1 MIDTANA
8 LSFILSIVI
17 HRSAVF
23 ALSLENR
30 MHKVVVVVLCVLGV
44 GFPNQAAAAAIRG
57 PAAVGLK
64 CEFKS
69 EPLGVDTAKPRLSWM
84 GLQSERGAVQSAY
97 RIQVSIDP
105 QRLTQ
110 DNGAVF
116 DSGKIDSSSEMAVY
130 EGQALS
136 SNQDYFWRV
145 RLWDGHGRA
154 GAWSSIAHFE
164 VGLLGPADWMAA
176 NWIAGRDE
184 AEWRARWKQQK
195 AEEHA
200 KYADIYMTPVTTS
213 AHMDS
218 WQLLDSVNPRYDPS
232 PLLRKS
238 FLIDGQVRRA
248 YLYLSG
254 VGYAVNSLNGA
265 ALDSRPEGNAVLD
278 PGWTNYDKRVL
289 YRAFDVAKQLKAGSN
304 VLGVMLGRGFYGML
318 ANDRWGFS
326 KHATWIDQPALKALL
341 IIEYADGRKKTV
353 ASDDSWHTASGPV
366 VYDDPWL
373 GEVYDAREEHPG
385 WNAPGYDDDGWQNA
399 HIVPG
404 PAGRLAAQMMPP
416 IREHE
421 TVEPVSMEE
430 TATGVWKLDLGINIA
445 GWMRI
450 TVRGPRGARV
460 LVQMAENPDANF
472 IDKTTSN
479 YQQFG
484 YILKGSGSETAEC
497 HFAYMGFRYA
507 RISVSGAAGPVQ
519 LEKAVG
525 VMVHTDVKPMGSF
538 TLSNE
543 LLNQIETIWLR
554 TQLNNMH
561 SIPTDCPHREK
572 LGWMADA
579 YTVQPAVLFNFDAAS
594 FYENY
599 ALDVSQTQDASGL
612 ISIVAPSFGYVEGGS
627 PTWASAEVLIPW
639 RLYEFYRD
647 RRILEMQYESIRK
660 FLDATLKNNGTPG
673 NPYLMRDVL
682 GDWDSP
688 GYENPPEGNE
698 PYGTASYYLD
708 LQVAAQMANVLGDA
722 QEAARLAA
730 RAALVRDA
738 FNQAFLD
745 REHHVYR
752 GLQKSEYRQSINAVA
767 LWLHLVPES
776 ERATVFEN
784 LCRDVQARG
793 FHLNTG
799 IVGTKALLEVLTD
812 NGRTDLA
819 YRVITQTTYPS
830 WGYMLAKG
838 ATTIWE
844 SWSGHDSFDH
854 PMQGTVVEY
863 FYRYLAGI
871 RIDNEHPGFEHFQ
884 IAPVFP
890 EGLTSVS
897 ASYPSSRGQ
906 IVSNWEKR
914 EKELSLHVQVPFNS
928 GATITLPL
936 GSAAGCIVTEGGAAM
951 WPKKGP
957 IAALGVGSV
966 ELAGGNL
973 SIVAGSGSY
982 DFKERCNSD
991 LVINNRP

>member
-1 MIDTANA
+1 
-8 LSFILSIVI
+8 
-17 HRSAVF
+17 
-23 ALSLENR
+23 
-30 MHKVVVVVLCVLGV
+30 MHKVGVVILFVLGS
-44 GFPNQAAAAAIRG
+44 GLPNKIAAAETRG
-57 PAAVGLK
+57 PAAVELK
-64 CEFKS
+64 CEF
-69 EPLGVDTAKPRLSWM
+69 ELDPLGVDTAKPRLSWI

-97 RIQVSIDP
+97 QIQLSIDP
-105 QRLTQ
+105 QKWAKDQ
-110 DNGAVF
+110 GAVF
-116 DSGKIDSSSEMAVY
+116 DSGKVESSAETAVY
-130 EGQALS
+130 DGQPLN
-136 SNQDYFWRV
+136 SNHDYFWHV
-145 RLWDGHGRA
+145 RLWDGEGRA
-154 GAWSSIAHFE
+154 GTWSSIAHFE
-164 VGLLGPADWMAA
+164 VGLLSTADWMTA

-200 KYADIYMTPVTTS
+200 KYADSYMTPVTTS

-218 WQLLDSVNPRYDPS
+218 WQLLDSVDPRYDSS
-232 PLLRKS
+232 PLLRKT
-238 FLIDGQVRRA
+238 FPVNCQVRRA

-254 VGYAVNSLNGA
+254 VGYAVSSLNGA
-265 ALDSRPEGNAVLD
+265 ALDSPPVGDVVLD
-278 PGWTNYDKRVL
+278 PGWTNYDRRVL
-289 YRAFDVAKQLKAGSN
+289 YRAFDVAKQLKTGSN

-326 KHATWIDQPALKALL
+326 EQAAWIDQPALKALL
-341 IIEYADGRKKTV
+341 TIEYADGRKETV
-353 ASDDSWHTASGPV
+353 ASDASWRTASGPV

-373 GEVYDAREEHPG
+373 GEVYDAREEHRG
-385 WNAPGYDDDGWQNA
+385 WNAPRFDDNGWQNA

-404 PAGRLAAQMMPP
+404 PAGKLATQLMPP

-421 TVEPVSMEE
+421 TVAPASMEE
-430 TATGVWKLDLGINIA
+430 TAPGVWKLDMGINIA

-450 TVRGPRGARV
+450 TVRGARGARV
-460 LVQMAENPDANF
+460 LVQMAEKPDVNF
-472 IDKTTSN
+472 VDQTTSN

-484 YILKGSGSETAEC
+484 YILKGEGSETAEC
-497 HFAYMGFRYA
+497 HFAYMGFRYV

-525 VMVHTDVKPMGSF
+525 VMVHTDVKPVGSF
-538 TLSNE
+538 TSSNA

-579 YTVQPAVLFNFDAAS
+579 YTVQPAVLFNFDTAS

-599 ALDVSQTQDASGL
+599 ALDVSETQDASGL
-612 ISIVAPSFGYVEGGS
+612 ISTIAPSFGYTEGES
-627 PTWASAEVLIPW
+627 PTWATAEVLIPW
-639 RLYEFYRD
+639 RLFEFYRD
-647 RRILEMQYESIRK
+647 RRILEMQYESIKK
-660 FLDATLKNNGTPG
+660 FLDTTLKNNGTVG

-708 LQVAAQMANVLGDA
+708 LQVAAQMANVLGDT
-722 QEAARLAA
+722 QETTRLTA

-752 GLQKSEYRQSINAVA
+752 GLKKSEYRQSINAVA
-767 LWLHLVPES
+767 LWLHLVPED

-784 LCRDVQARG
+784 LCRDLQLRG

-812 NGRTDLA
+812 NGRPDLA

-838 ATTIWE
+838 ATTMWE
-844 SWSGHDSFDH
+844 SWSGNDSFDH

-884 IAPVFP
+884 IAPVLP

-897 ASYPSSRGQ
+897 ASYQSSRGQ
-906 IVSNWEKR
+906 IVSNWENR
-914 EKELSLHVQVPFNS
+914 RKELSLHVQVPFNS
-928 GATITLPL
+928 SATIALPL
-936 GSAAGCIVTEGGAAM
+936 GSVAGCTVTEGGAVM
-951 WPKKGP
+951 WPRKGP
-957 IAALGVGSV
+957 DTSSGVGTV

-973 SIVAGSGSY
+973 NILVGSGSY
-982 DFKERCNSD
+982 HFKEHCTSD
-991 LVINNRP
+991 FNAGNRP